1 MRGGTPLDWLLVAF
15 SRETPG
21 VLAALVVSVD
31 GLPLAVSAGVT
42 DQLSDQLS
50 AAASG
55 LVRLARAAAQL
66 LRAGA
71 PARLLGSGALTQPI
85 LEMTEGYLFVT
96 AISRGATVAVHASR
110 QADLG
115 LVGYELTLLAERVG
129 GALARGARR
138 GPGGSAAR

>member
-1 MRGGTPLDWLLVAF
+1 MRAGNRLDWLLVDF

-21 VLAALVVSVD
+21 VLAAVVVSVD
-31 GLPLAVSAGVT
+31 GLPLAVSPGVT
-42 DQLSDQLS
+42 DSLADQLS

-55 LVRLARAAAQL
+55 LVSLARAT
-66 LRAGA
+66 AG
-71 PARLLGSGALTQPI
+71 LLGSGGLTQTI

-96 AISRGATVAVHASR
+96 SISRGATVAVHATR

-129 GALARGARR
+129 RALDPGIRAGN
-138 GPGGSAAR
+138 GGSVVR

>member
-1 MRGGTPLDWLLVAF
+1 MRGGNRLDWLLVDF
-15 SRETPG
+15 GRETPG
-21 VLAALVVSVD
+21 VLAAVVVSVD
-31 GLPLAVSAGVT
+31 GLPLAVSAGVG

-55 LVRLARAAAQL
+55 LVSLARATAQ
-66 LRAGA
+66 
-71 PARLLGSGALTQPI
+71 LLGSGALTQTI

-96 AISRGATVAVHASR
+96 SISRGATVAVHASR

-129 GALARGARR
+129 RALDPGVRVGT
-138 GPGGSAAR
+138 GGSALR

>member
-1 MRGGTPLDWLLVAF
+1 MKGGNRLDWLLADF

-21 VLAALVVSVD
+21 VLAAVVVSVD

-42 DQLSDQLS
+42 DTLADQLS

-55 LVRLARAAAQL
+55 LVSLARATAA
-66 LRAGA
+66 
-71 PARLLGSGALTQPI
+71 LLGSGGLTQTI

-96 AISRGATVAVHASR
+96 SISRGATVAVHATR
-110 QADLG
+110 HADLG

-129 GALARGARR
+129 RALDPGVRVGL
-138 GPGGSAAR
+138 GGSAVR

>member
-1 MRGGTPLDWLLVAF
+1 MRSGNRLDWLLVDF

-21 VLAALVVSVD
+21 VLAAVVVSVD

-42 DQLSDQLS
+42 DSLADQLS

-55 LVRLARAAAQL
+55 LVSLARATAQ
-66 LRAGA
+66 
-71 PARLLGSGALTQPI
+71 LLGSGGLTQTI

-96 AISRGATVAVHASR
+96 SISRGATVAVHATR

-129 GALARGARR
+129 RALDPGIRAGN
-138 GPGGSAAR
+138 GGSVVR

>member
-1 MRGGTPLDWLLVAF
+1 MKGGNRLDWLLVDF

-21 VLAALVVSVD
+21 VLAAVVVSVD

-42 DQLSDQLS
+42 DSLADQLS

-55 LVRLARAAAQL
+55 LVSLARATAQ
-66 LRAGA
+66 
-71 PARLLGSGALTQPI
+71 LLGSGALTQTI

-96 AISRGATVAVHASR
+96 SISRGATVAVHASR

-129 GALARGARR
+129 RALD
-138 GPGGSAAR
+138 PGLRAGSGSAAL

>member
-1 MRGGTPLDWLLVAF
+1 MRGGNRLDWLLVDF

-55 LVRLARAAAQL
+55 LVSLARATAQ
-66 LRAGA
+66 
-71 PARLLGSGALTQPI
+71 LLGSGALTQTI

-129 GALARGARR
+129 RALDPGVRVGT
-138 GPGGSAAR
+138 GGSAHR

>member
-1 MRGGTPLDWLLVAF
+1 MRSGNRLDWLLVDF

-21 VLAALVVSVD
+21 VLAAVVVSVD

-42 DQLSDQLS
+42 DSLADQLS

-55 LVRLARAAAQL
+55 LVSLARATAS
-66 LRAGA
+66 
-71 PARLLGSGALTQPI
+71 LLGSGGLNQTI

-96 AISRGATVAVHASR
+96 SISRGATVAVHATR

-129 GALARGARR
+129 RALDPGIRAGN
-138 GPGGSAAR
+138 GGSVVR

>member
-1 MRGGTPLDWLLVAF
+1 MRGGNRLDWLLVDF

-21 VLAALVVSVD
+21 VLAAVVVSVD
-31 GLPLAVSAGVT
+31 GLPLAASAGVS
-42 DQLSDQLS
+42 DSIADQLS

-55 LVRLARAAAQL
+55 LVSLARATAA
-66 LRAGA
+66 
-71 PARLLGSGALTQPI
+71 LLGSGGLNQTI

-96 AISRGATVAVHASR
+96 SISRGATVAVHATR

-129 GALARGARR
+129 RALD
-138 GPGGSAAR
+138 PGLRAGSGSAAL

>member
-1 MRGGTPLDWLLVAF
+1 MRGGNRLDWLLVDF

-21 VLAALVVSVD
+21 VLAAVVVSVD

-42 DQLSDQLS
+42 DELSDQLS

-55 LVRLARAAAQL
+55 LVSLARATAQ
-66 LRAGA
+66 
-71 PARLLGSGALTQPI
+71 LLGSGALTQTI

-96 AISRGATVAVHASR
+96 SISRGATVAVHASR

-129 GALARGARR
+129 RALDPGVRVGT
-138 GPGGSAAR
+138 GGSALR

>member
-1 MRGGTPLDWLLVAF
+1 MRGGNRLDWLLVDF

-21 VLAALVVSVD
+21 VLASVVVSVD

-42 DQLSDQLS
+42 DELSDHLS

-55 LVRLARAAAQL
+55 LVSLARATAQ
-66 LRAGA
+66 
-71 PARLLGSGALTQPI
+71 LLGSGALTQTI

-96 AISRGATVAVHASR
+96 SISRGATVAVHASR

-129 GALARGARR
+129 RALDPGVRVGT
-138 GPGGSAAR
+138 GGSALR